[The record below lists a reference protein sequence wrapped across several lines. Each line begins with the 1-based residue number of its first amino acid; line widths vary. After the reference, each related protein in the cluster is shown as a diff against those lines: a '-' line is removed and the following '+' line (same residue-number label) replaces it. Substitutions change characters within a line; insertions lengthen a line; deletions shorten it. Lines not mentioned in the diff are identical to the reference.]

1 MIENRQ
7 EARKPSVR
15 ADLNLNR
22 DGRGKGTRLSDRG
35 SEKEM
40 SLSVDTADDVDAA
53 AVAALRTAVAD
64 QMTRQFGRGHW
75 SAGATTTSALRGIA
89 TSRVLVAR
97 DRHAMIGTLRLATKK
112 PWAIDVSYFERVK
125 RPLYLI
131 DMAVEPG
138 RQRQGVGRYLI
149 EAAKE
154 IAVASPADAIRLDAY
169 DGRAGAGTFYAKCG
183 FREVGRVIYRGVPLI
198 YFEWIP

>member
-1 MIENRQ
+1 MM
-7 EARKPSVR
+7 S
-15 ADLNLNR
+15 
-22 DGRGKGTRLSDRG
+22 G
-35 SEKEM
+35 M
-40 SLSVDTADDVDAA
+40 SLSVDTADLADAA
-53 AVAALRTAVAD
+53 AVAALRTAVAE

-75 SAGATTTSALRGIA
+75 SAGATETSALRGIT

-97 DRHAMIGTLRLATKK
+97 DRHAVIGTLRLATKK
-112 PWAIDVSYFERVK
+112 PWAIDVNYFERVK

-131 DMAVEPG
+131 DMAVEPS

-154 IAVASPADAIRLDAY
+154 AARLWPADAIRLDAY
-169 DGRAGAGTFYAKCG
+169 EGRAGAGTFYAKCG
-183 FREVGRVIYRGVPLI
+183 FREVGRVTYRGVPLI